1 MTTHYQNI
9 VLLPDAELVP
19 QVLMSML
26 FSKLHKALV
35 SAQTVQVGVSFPEQ
49 KEHFLGN
56 VLRLHG
62 SAVTLD
68 HLDALSWLG
77 GLRGYVQLGAVVPV
91 PLSVLGYCTVRRRQ
105 AQSNPDR
112 LRRRMMRRKGI
123 TWEQAVQ
130 ALPDACGEMLDL
142 PFVQL
147 HSSSTGEN
155 FRLFI
160 EQGALRQEATEGTF
174 SQYGLSSKTTIPFF

>member
-9 VLLPDAELVP
+9 VLLPDAEMLP
-19 QVLMSML
+19 QVLMGML

-35 SAQTVQVGVSFPEQ
+35 SAQTVDVGVSFPEQ
-49 KEHFLGN
+49 GDHFLGN
-56 VLRLHG
+56 ILRLHG
-62 SAVTLD
+62 P
-68 HLDALSWLG
+68 ALALERLNALPWLG
-77 GLRGYVQLGAVVPV
+77 GMRGYARLEAVRPV
-91 PLSVLGYCTVRRRQ
+91 PAAVTGYRTVRRRQ
-105 AQSNPDR
+105 AKSNPDR
-112 LRRRMMRRKGI
+112 LRRRMMHRKGM

-130 ALPDACGEMLDL
+130 ALPDTCSEMLDL

-160 EQGALRQEATEGTF
+160 EQGPLRQEPTGGTF
-174 SQYGLSSKTTIPFF
+174 SQYGLSPETTVPCF